1 MLKKII
7 SGITAASIV
16 SMGGSAFLS
25 CESKPVGAL
34 LFTLGLLG
42 VCYYGLNLYT
52 GKIGYMI
59 EKHDREAVSTLLLGL
74 LGNLIGGILC
84 GLVMAEAS
92 PALAEKAREVC
103 QAKLALSLP
112 AGLIKGFFC
121 GVLIYLGVDTFRNKK
136 TLAGI
141 LVGVPVFILS
151 GFEHSVADMF
161 YFAAAGIFTLDA
173 LGFIALIVVGNG
185 IGSLVFDRLL
195 HGAGV
200 KEKV

>member
-7 SGITAASIV
+7 SGITASSIV

-25 CESKPVGAL
+25 SEYRFVGAF

-42 VCYYGLNLYT
+42 VSYYGLNLYT

-59 EKHDREAVSTLLLGL
+59 QKHDREAWSTLLWGL
-74 LGNLIGGILC
+74 LGNLIGGVLC
-84 GLVMAEAS
+84 GLAMAATS

-103 QAKLALSLP
+103 EAKLALSPL

-121 GVLIYLGVDTFRNKK
+121 GVLIYLGVDMFRNKG

-141 LVGVPVFILS
+141 LVGVPVFVLS

-161 YFAAAGIFTLDA
+161 YFTAAGIFSLKA
-173 LGFIALIVVGNG
+173 LGFVALIVLGNG

-195 HGAGV
+195 YGAGV
-200 KEKV
+200 KE

>member
-1 MLKKII
+1 MLKKIL

-25 CESKPVGAL
+25 SEIKPVGAF

-52 GKIGYMI
+52 GKVGYMI
-59 EKHDREAVSTLLLGL
+59 EKHDREAWSTLLWGL
-74 LGNLIGGILC
+74 LGNFIGSVLC
-84 GLVMAEAS
+84 GLALSAAS
-92 PALAEKAREVC
+92 PALAEKAKEVC
-103 QAKLALSLP
+103 ETKLALSP
-112 AGLIKGFFC
+112 IAGLIKGFFC
-121 GVLIYLGVDTFRNKK
+121 GVLIYLGADLFRRKG

-141 LVGVPVFILS
+141 LVGVPVFVLS
-151 GFEHSVADMF
+151 GFEHSIADMF
-161 YFAAAGIFTLDA
+161 YFTAAGVFSFKA
-173 LGFIALIVVGNG
+173 LGFIVLIVVGNG

-200 KEKV
+200 KA

>member
-25 CESKPVGAL
+25 SDIKAVGAF

-52 GKIGYMI
+52 GKVGYMI
-59 EKHDREAVSTLLLGL
+59 EKHDREAWSTLLWGL
-74 LGNLIGGILC
+74 LGNTIGAVLC
-84 GLVMAEAS
+84 GLALFAAS
-92 PALAEKAREVC
+92 PTVVEKAQAACE
-103 QAKLALSLP
+103 AKLALSPL
-112 AGLIKGFFC
+112 AAFIRGFFC
-121 GVLIYLGVDTFRNKK
+121 GVMIYIGVDMFRNKG

-141 LVGVPVFILS
+141 LVGVPVFVLS
-151 GFEHSVADMF
+151 GFEHSIADIF
-161 YFAAAGIFTLDA
+161 YFTAAGMISLKA
-173 LGFIALIVVGNG
+173 LGFIVLIIIGNG
-185 IGSLVFDRLL
+185 VGSLVFDRLL

-200 KEKV
+200 K